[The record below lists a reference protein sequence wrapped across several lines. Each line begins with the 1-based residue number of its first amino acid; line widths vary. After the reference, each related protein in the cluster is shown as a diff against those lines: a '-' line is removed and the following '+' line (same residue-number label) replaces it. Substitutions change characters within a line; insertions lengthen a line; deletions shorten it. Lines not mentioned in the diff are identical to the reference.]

1 VPDLDALDDLASE
14 LRAVGGTAETF
25 VADASDPLKFKA
37 SMRQLAEQITPGVVI
52 YNAAIVAPDNVLE
65 TDLKYL
71 VTAYKV
77 DAFGAISA
85 ARCSPRHARRR
96 CRYVHRQRRLR
107 LGEPLPGYATMP
119 SARLGCGPRSR
130 SCTRS

>member
-1 VPDLDALDDLASE
+1 
-14 LRAVGGTAETF
+14 
-25 VADASDPLKFKA
+25 
-37 SMRQLAEQITPGVVI
+37 MRQLAEQITPGVVI

-96 CRYVHRQRRLR
+96 CRHVHRQRRLR